1 MQPMFRQSQRESS
14 ALGLAKIILLI
25 LCSAGFATAEEFPR
39 FELFAGYS
47 LFNAS
52 AEQRH
57 SFSGAEVNFK
67 WNIRHVTAL
76 IVDAG
81 GQYRSDPTLQ
91 PQRPTFFLNFHD
103 RYLHAYQLF
112 IGPEFTRRN
121 ATNDVFVHTVAGL
134 LHGVAR
140 ANGNNFAALGL
151 GGGFVFHGNRKAGL
165 RTQFDYIPNLGAGHF
180 HNDFRLGTGIVL
192 RIK

>member
-1 MQPMFRQSQRESS
+1 MEPMFRQSQRKSL

-76 IVDAG
+76 MVDAG

-121 ATNDVFVHTVAGL
+121 ATTDVFVHTVAGI

-140 ANGNNFAALGL
+140 AEGNNFAALGL
-151 GGGFVFHGNRKAGL
+151 GGGFVIHGNRKAGL

-180 HNDFRLGTGIVL
+180 HHDFRLGTGIVL

>member
-1 MQPMFRQSQRESS
+1 MQPMCTQSQRESS
-14 ALGLAKIILLI
+14 ALGLAKISLLI

-39 FELFAGYS
+39 FELFVGYS

-57 SFSGAEVNFK
+57 NFSGAEVNFK

-76 IVDAG
+76 MGDAG

-103 RYLHAYQLF
+103 PYLHAYQLF

-121 ATNDVFVHTVAGL
+121 ATTDVFVHTVAGI

-140 ANGNNFAALGL
+140 AEGNNFAALGL
-151 GGGFVFHGNRKAGL
+151 GGGFVIHGNRKAGL
-165 RTQFDYIPNLGAGHF
+165 RTQFDYIPNLVAVSF
-180 HNDFRLGTGIVL
+180 HTTFGI
-192 RIK
+192 